1 MNFKFE
7 AVDQQGT
14 LINGLCSAATVND
27 AMRELENKQLQVISL
42 QDAYQK
48 HQHKESRRHGK
59 LKRSDIIL
67 ALYEMATM
75 LASGVAINEAVSA
88 QSDSIEHPELSRAF
102 ERMGKALRAGET
114 FSRALEE
121 SRLNLPDYLYQLVAA
136 GEVSGKLAGALK
148 DSIEQMEYDQKI
160 ASEIRNA
167 LIYPS
172 ILIISGI
179 LAVLV
184 MFVFVVPSFAGLLD
198 KSEELPFLAYA
209 VLSLGVWTNAHMLEM
224 GLTVI
229 VLIFTAVL
237 LLKKPSI
244 RLSMMRFISKFPV
257 LGDWLSEAEIARW
270 SKVLS
275 ILLANRVPLIQALE
289 IAYQGIKLPQRQSA
303 LSQVTRDVRSGT
315 AMSAALDMNQA
326 ISSTGVNLIRVGEK
340 SGKVSAMLHSLA
352 TLYEENSQTRM
363 KAALLLIEPI
373 AILAIGAV
381 IGVIIIGIILAI
393 TSANNIVI

>member
-1 MNFKFE
+1 M
-7 AVDQQGT
+7 
-14 LINGLCSAATVND
+14 
-27 AMRELENKQLQVISL
+27 
-42 QDAYQK
+42 
-48 HQHKESRRHGK
+48 
-59 LKRSDIIL
+59 
-67 ALYEMATM
+67 
-75 LASGVAINEAVSA
+75 
-88 QSDSIEHPELSRAF
+88 
-102 ERMGKALRAGET
+102 
-114 FSRALEE
+114 
-121 SRLNLPDYLYQLVAA
+121 NLPDYLYQLVAA